1 MPDLRGRVAVVTG
14 ASRGVGRAIAAA
26 LAGAGAAVAT
36 VSRTG
41 SDIGLSV
48 TGDVRS
54 PQDVARIGDQVARQL
69 GPATVLVN
77 AAGVYGPL
85 CPVAASDPAAWI
97 ETIMTNTVAPY
108 LTCRAFVPGMLA
120 SGWGRIVN
128 ITSAAS
134 LHPPDKLNSAYGT
147 SKAALNQFTRHLA
160 AELAGTGATANVLHP
175 GDIKTAMWQDIG
187 SKLENA
193 GADADGYRDWVAWV
207 GKTGGDPVEKAGD
220 AVLAIIAGQDNGIF
234 HWISNPLQSPV
245 PSWPADGQTLP
256 WRGEADAG
264 VPATTAS
271 PQTSPQV
278 REGSS

>member
-1 MPDLRGRVAVVTG
+1 MTSDLQGRVAVVTG

-41 SDIGLSV
+41 SDIGLSI

-54 PQDVARIGDQVARQL
+54 PQDVARISHEVSRCL

-85 CPVAASDPAAWI
+85 CPVAASDPDAWI
-97 ETIMTNTVAPY
+97 GTIMTNTVAPY
-108 LTCRAFVPGMLA
+108 LICRGFLPGMLEA
-120 SGWGRIVN
+120 GWGRIVN

-160 AELAGTGATANVLHP
+160 AELAGTGVTANVLHP
-175 GDIKTAMWQDIG
+175 GDIKTAMWQDIEAQ
-187 SKLENA
+187 LRHA
-193 GADADGYRDWVAWV
+193 GPDADGYRDWVTWV
-207 GKTGGDPVEKAGD
+207 DQTGGDPVEKAGD
-220 AVLAIIAGQDNGIF
+220 AVLAIIAGQVNGTF
-234 HWISNPLQSPV
+234 QWIEEPLQAPV
-245 PSWPADGQTLP
+245 PSWPADGQALP
-256 WRGEADAG
+256 WRSRAEAGSAG
-264 VPATTAS
+264 IPSTRTNPLAS
-271 PQTSPQV
+271 EENP
-278 REGSS
+278 